1 MSLIALGATLATLD
15 RLRGMVALRGVVAIH
30 LFVYLSLYL
39 LFIGAVGYST
49 TTGPQ
54 IGLTTHQALDFLVSA
69 GVMALVLRRSL
80 AAMLA
85 GSDATAR

>member
-1 MSLIALGATLATLD
+1 
-15 RLRGMVALRGVVAIH
+15 
-30 LFVYLSLYL
+30 LYV
-39 LFIGAVGYST
+39 LFIGAVSNSA

-54 IGLTTHQALDFLVSA
+54 NGLTTHQALDFLVSA